1 MPFFKMSKVL
11 KVLGVAALVAFVAVQ
26 ATEQPIVDA
35 PITETLAGQ
44 VFGTVTAEGSLVYS
58 MNICTVVHSTNCEV
72 SLSTGQAVE
81 TPSEYGPP
89 APTEGDGDE
98 NTNTPAEPTNG
109 GAGETGGEGV
119 TTEVLPTITETS
131 SIYPT
136 ADSTTTD
143 EQSTG
148 YDETATS
155 TTDGEEPSAS
165 TTDSAPP
172 GESTAAA
179 AHFGAPAIMLGA
191 MVVGLI

>member
-1 MPFFKMSKVL
+1 
-11 KVLGVAALVAFVAVQ
+11 
-26 ATEQPIVDA
+26 
-35 PITETLAGQ
+35 
-44 VFGTVTAEGSLVYS
+44 

-81 TPSEYGPP
+81 TPSDYGPP
-89 APTEGDGDE
+89 APTEGGDGDE

-109 GAGETGGEGV
+109 GASETGGEDV
-119 TTEVLPTITETS
+119 TTEVLPTVTETS

-136 ADSTTTD
+136 AGSTTTD
-143 EQSTG
+143 EESTG

-155 TTDGEEPSAS
+155 TEGEEPSAS
-165 TTDSAPP
+165 GTDSAPP

-179 AHFGAPAIMLGA
+179 AHFGAPVVVLGA